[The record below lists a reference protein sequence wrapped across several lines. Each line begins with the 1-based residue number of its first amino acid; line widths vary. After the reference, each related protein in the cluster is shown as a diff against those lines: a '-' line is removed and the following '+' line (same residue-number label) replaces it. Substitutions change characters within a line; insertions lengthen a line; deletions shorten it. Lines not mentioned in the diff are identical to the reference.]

1 MSDPRWLGA
10 WAAERFPLRNALFFA
25 VFFATGAAAS
35 LGAAAGA
42 VASWPRLAAG
52 FVALWGFF
60 LLLRVLD
67 EHKDFAADA
76 VAHPQRVLQRGLVTL
91 GDLRLLATVAIV
103 VQLGVTVMAD
113 DGHHRAILWWIAAVG
128 WAALMAA
135 EFFARRWLRQRLVW
149 YALSHMLVMP
159 LVAGWVLALA
169 GGASLGTLA
178 AYAALAFFGGLGF
191 EIARKIR
198 APEDERPMA
207 DSYTGALG
215 VRRAAL
221 VLALAVTAAQGAAL
235 ALPLASVGRLT
246 TTGSAIV
253 AIATAL
259 AVRDA
264 IAFGNDPTPARARRA
279 ELAVGVAMLMGHLVA
294 LTTLVLP

>member
-25 VFFATGAAAS
+25 VFFATGAAAA
-35 LGAAAGA
+35 LGAG
-42 VASWPRLAAG
+42 VLASWPRLTAG

-67 EHKDFAADA
+67 EHKDYAADA

-91 GDLRLLATVAIV
+91 GDLRLLAATAML

-113 DGHHRAILWWIAAVG
+113 NGHHRAILWWIAALG

-135 EFFARRWLRQRLVW
+135 EFFARRWLRQRLIW

-169 GGASLGTLA
+169 GGASVRVLA

-221 VLALAVTAAQGAAL
+221 VLALVVAAAEAAAL
-235 ALPLASVGRLT
+235 VLPLVVVGSLSIA
-246 TTGSAIV
+246 GSAII
-253 AIATAL
+253 AIATVV
-259 AVRDA
+259 AVRES
-264 IAFGNDPTPARARRA
+264 IAFGNEPTRARARRT
-279 ELAVGVAMLMGHLVA
+279 ELAVGSALLVGHLVA
-294 LTTLVLP
+294 LTTLVLG